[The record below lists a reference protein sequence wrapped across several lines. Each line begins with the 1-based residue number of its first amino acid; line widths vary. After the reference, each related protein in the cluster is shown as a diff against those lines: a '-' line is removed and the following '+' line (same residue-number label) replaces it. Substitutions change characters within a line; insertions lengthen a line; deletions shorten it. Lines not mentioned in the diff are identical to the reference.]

1 MTDDTRLPEI
11 SDAARGVL
19 DVLNPTLVEQLAAD
33 LGDFAPGLAE
43 LIIDTAYGGLYS
55 RPGVDLK
62 TRQLATVA
70 ALTVMGGHNRPQLQ
84 ANIGHALAAGATE
97 EEIVEIIMQMLI
109 YAGAPAV
116 INAIWAAREVLRP

>member
-1 MTDDTRLPEI
+1 MI
-11 SDAARGVL
+11 
-19 DVLNPTLVEQLAAD
+19 DVLNPGLVEQFTAD
-33 LGDFAPGLAE
+33 LDGFAPGIAE
-43 LIIDTAYGGLYS
+43 LIMETAYGRLYS

-70 ALTVMGGHNRPQLQ
+70 ALTAQGGQTGPQLQ
-84 ANIGHALAAGATE
+84 ANVRHAVAAGATE

-116 INAIWAAREVLRP
+116 INALWAAKEVLRP